1 MRLKIEAPEDG
12 RTEADVTGSKPKPPD
27 PRRTNAWGI
36 DLNYEDAFGKWH
48 ESGPETIRA
57 ILAAMGAED
66 GAEAPRNEDPF
77 IVKAGDR
84 RQLSRAATIVLET
97 GERFDAERSLPPDLP
112 LGYHLLHYEGV
123 DSPAR
128 LVVTP
133 ATCYLPPDLET
144 WGWAVQLYA
153 ARSSRSWGIG
163 DLADLERLA
172 EWSASKLGAGMMLV
186 NPLSAATPITP
197 QQASPYYPTSR
208 SFFNPLW
215 INIDWV
221 IEESGARSPELEEL
235 SAKARKLNAKRLI
248 DRDAVFHLKMRA
260 FDVLWPQFQANQA
273 LAAFC
278 REQGDNLQR
287 FATFCALAE
296 HHNSGWHS
304 WPQRF
309 RHPANPEVTRF
320 ANEQKNR
327 VEFHM
332 WLQWLLDRQLSRSSK
347 HLALMQDLPIGVDPN
362 GADAWAWQDTF
373 AKGMAVGAPPDEFN
387 TQGQN
392 WGLPPF
398 LPHKLRAAGY
408 EPFAQTI
415 RAAFR
420 NGGGLRID
428 HVMGLFRLFW
438 IPQGVSAQ
446 HGAYVRYNADEMLSI
461 VALESERAKAYVV
474 GEDLGTV
481 EKEAREKLSSYR
493 VMSYRLL
500 WFEKD
505 DPETYPRDALAAI
518 TTHDLPTVAG
528 LWTGSDLKKQH
539 ELNLNPNEE
548 STAEI
553 HSRLAKVTGLK
564 DDSPI
569 EEVIAGSYKVL
580 AEAPSRILTAALD
593 DAAAVEERPNLPATM
608 SDKNPNWSIALPT
621 PIDELI
627 TGELCSRIAAAL
639 RRSA

>member
-1 MRLKIEAPEDG
+1 M
-12 RTEADVTGSKPKPPD
+12 TSSKPKPAD
-27 PRRTNAWGI
+27 SRRTNAWGV
-36 DLNYEDAFGKWH
+36 DLSYEDAFGKWH

-57 ILAAMGAED
+57 ILGAMEARD
-66 GAEAPRNEDPF
+66 GAEAPRDEDLL
-77 IVKAGDR
+77 VAKTGER
-84 RQLSRAATIVLET
+84 RRLARAASITLET
-97 GERFDAERSLPPDLP
+97 GETINSEGSLPPDLP
-112 LGYHLLHYEGV
+112 LGYHLLHYEGAEKPV
-123 DSPAR
+123 R
-128 LVVTP
+128 LVVAP
-133 ATCYLPPDLET
+133 ATCYLPRDLET

-153 ARSSRSWGIG
+153 ARSSNSWGIG
-163 DLADLERLA
+163 DFGDLERLA
-172 EWSASKLGAGMMLV
+172 EWSARKLGAGMMLV

-221 IEESGARSPELEEL
+221 IDESGARVPEIDDL
-235 SAKARKLNAKRLI
+235 SGKARKLNAKRLI
-248 DRDAVFHLKMRA
+248 DRDAVFELKMKA
-260 FDVLWPQFQANQA
+260 LKLLWREFKGNESFT
-273 LAAFC
+273 AFC
-278 REQGDNLQR
+278 RERGDNLQH

-296 HHNSGWHS
+296 NHNAGWYS
-304 WPQRF
+304 WPQQF
-309 RHPANPEVTRF
+309 RHPADPAVTRF
-320 ANEQKNR
+320 AAEQKNR
-327 VEFHM
+327 VDFHK
-332 WLQWLLDRQLSRSSK
+332 WLQWLLDQQLSRSSK

-362 GADAWAWQDTF
+362 GADAWAWQDIF
-373 AKGMAVGAPPDEFN
+373 AKGMGVGAPPDEFN

-398 LPHKLRAAGY
+398 VPHKLRAAGY

-428 HVMGLFRLFW
+428 HVMGLFRLYW
-438 IPQGVSAQ
+438 IPEGVPAQ

-481 EKEAREKLSSYR
+481 EKEAREKLSSYK

-528 LWTGSDLKKQH
+528 LWTGSDLQKQH
-539 ELNLNPNEE
+539 ELDLNPNEE

-564 DDSPI
+564 DESPI
-569 EEVIAGSYKVL
+569 EEVIAGAYQVL
-580 AEAPSRILTAALD
+580 AKAPSRILTAALD

-608 SDKNPNWSIALPT
+608 SDKNPNWSIALPK

-627 TGELCSRIAAAL
+627 NGQLCSRIAAAL
-639 RRSA
+639 RRPA